1 MLTEL
6 NPRAKGRLQLE
17 GKGDYPLGYEL
28 TSLPG
33 ERSLIKESVLDS
45 DFPHFA
51 CHFSTFEL

>member
-6 NPRAKGRLQLE
+6 NPGAKGRPQPDDP
-17 GKGDYPLGYEL
+17 GDYPLGYEFTFL
-28 TSLPG
+28 AR
-33 ERSLIKESVLDS
+33 ERSLMKESVLDS